1 MRYFIAAL
9 LLLLLAFNL
18 KPSFAD
24 GAQEDFRNHML
35 EWREK
40 SELAQSNLREAEDE
54 LKTGS
59 KYKACIQQRHAS
71 KLGVEAYQALIKAQQ
86 INDSEKEFENIEEY
100 LAKWKKLSNCNS
112 ADALFD

>member
-59 KYKACIQQRHAS
+59 AS
-71 KLGVEAYQALIKAQQ
+71 SRDMPVSLVLRPIKH
-86 INDSEKEFENIEEY
+86 
-100 LAKWKKLSNCNS
+100 LSKPNKS
-112 ADALFD
+112 MILKRSLKT